1 MDLAARNLGIVRE
14 SFDLGRG
21 TLLDVIEEER
31 RYLELESAYTAAL
44 REVIDARTAL
54 LRALGVAS

>member
-1 MDLAARNLGIVRE
+1 
-14 SFDLGRG
+14 
-21 TLLDVIEEER
+21 LLDVIEEER

-44 REVIDARTAL
+44 REAIDARTAL